1 MRERLG
7 ETREKSEVVRARVK
21 ISFNAIEAIRLSSSC
36 FLCGTMS
43 GIKSV
48 HVAPNL
54 HGEQLPPE
62 LKEDGNGEEEKA
74 R

>member
-1 MRERLG
+1 
-7 ETREKSEVVRARVK
+7 VK